1 MTRLLRWVA
10 WSSALALVAVLLGEG
25 WEISTSAGFQA
36 GVLAVG
42 YGAVALSVAYDLL
55 LLAQRPRRARDL
67 RAVIVNAA
75 LLVPVILFT
84 ERPSLWGLS
93 VFLRQAIIL
102 GRIVAR
108 TRRYRTYVGALQS
121 DPAKVMVLS
130 FVLII
135 VVGGI
140 LLTFPRA
147 TTDGQGASVVDALFT
162 STSATCVT
170 GLATL
175 NTVADQF
182 ADVARQS
189 FSPFGQFVILMLAQI
204 GGLGIMTISAAT
216 VVLAGG
222 RLGLRR
228 AGMMQSLLDEE
239 STATLRAAVRQIL
252 VMTFTIEALGAVLLF
267 LRFDDGDIDGGVA
280 LWRAVFTSISAFCN
294 AGFSVFGDSL
304 SSYVG
309 DAYVNAVVGGLIIAG
324 GLGFTTIVTL
334 AARRSWRGG
343 PASAWRRF
351 PLQTRLVVITSLTLI
366 VIGAIAWY
374 FFEYEHSLDG
384 LPVQDK
390 VVASVFQSISL
401 RTAGFNTVDIGEI
414 SRVTLII
421 SCVLMFIG
429 ASPGSTGG
437 GVKTTTVAVLMMSIR
452 ASIRSQANIE
462 VGRRSISPAVVNRA
476 VSIVVIALL
485 VLILGLVLLLV
496 TQPDLPFDQ
505 LLFEV
510 VSALGT
516 VGLSMGATPHLD
528 DPGKIIVIV
537 IMFIGR
543 VGPLTIA
550 LAVGRRQAAGRIRYP
565 EGRVVVG

>member
-1 MTRLLRWVA
+1 VTGLARWVV
-10 WSSALALVAVLLGEG
+10 WTSALALVAVLLGEG
-25 WEISTSAGFQA
+25 WEVSTSAAFEAGMWVVGF
-36 GVLAVG
+36 
-42 YGAVALSVAYDLL
+42 GAVLLSVAYDVALL
-55 LLAQRPRRARDL
+55 LRRPRRL
-67 RAVIVNAA
+67 RELRGVGVDMV
-75 LLVPVILFT
+75 LLVPVAVFVGQ
-84 ERPSLWGLS
+84 PSLWGLS
-93 VFLRQAIIL
+93 VFLRQSL
-102 GRIVAR
+102 VFGRLVAQ
-108 TRRYRTYVGALQS
+108 TARYRRFVGTLQS
-121 DPAKVMVLS
+121 NPAKVMVLS
-130 FVLII
+130 FAGII
-135 VVGGI
+135 ALGGV

-147 TTDGQGASVVDALFT
+147 TTDGAGAGVVDALFT

-182 ADVARQS
+182 ADLARQS
-189 FSPFGQFVILMLAQI
+189 FSPFGQVVILMLAQI

-252 VMTFTIEALGAVLLF
+252 VMTFTIETIGAVLLF
-267 LRFDDGDIDGGVA
+267 LRFDGPDVDSGTA
-280 LWRAVFTSISAFCN
+280 LWQAVFTSISAFCN
-294 AGFSVFGDSL
+294 AGFSIFGDSL

-309 DAYVNAVVGGLIIAG
+309 DTYLNAVVSGLIIAG
-324 GLGFTTIVTL
+324 GLGFTTIVVL
-334 AARRSWRGG
+334 AARRTWRGG
-343 PASAWRRF
+343 PGGAWRRI
-351 PLQTRLVVITSLTLI
+351 PLQTRLVVTTSLTLI
-366 VIGAIAWY
+366 VLGTVTWFY
-374 FFEYEHSLDG
+374 FEYEDSLAG
-384 LPVQDK
+384 LSVHDK
-390 VVASVFQSISL
+390 VVASFFQSVSL

-437 GVKTTTVAVLMMSIR
+437 GVKTTTVAVLLMSIR
-452 ASIRSQANIE
+452 ASIRSQASIE
-462 VGRRSISPAVVNRA
+462 VGRRSISPVVVNRA

-496 TQPDLPFDQ
+496 TQPELPFDQ

-528 DPGKIIVIV
+528 DVGKIIVII

-543 VGPLTIA
+543 VGPLTVA
-550 LAVGRRQAAGRIRYP
+550 LAVGRRQAAGRIHYP

>member
-1 MTRLLRWVA
+1 MIGLARWVA
-10 WSSALALVAVLLGEG
+10 WASALALVAVLLGEG
-25 WEISTSAGFQA
+25 WEVSTSATFQA
-36 GVLAVG
+36 GVQVIG
-42 YGAVALSVAYDLL
+42 FGAVFLSVAYDVTLL
-55 LLAQRPRRARDL
+55 LQRPRRL
-67 RAVIVNAA
+67 RTLRGVFVNMA
-75 LLVPVILFT
+75 LLVPVAAFVGQ
-84 ERPSLWGLS
+84 PSLWALS
-93 VFLRQAIIL
+93 VFLRQSLIL
-102 GRIVAR
+102 GRLVAR
-108 TRRYRTYVGALQS
+108 TARYRRFVGALQS

-130 FVLII
+130 FAGII
-135 VVGGI
+135 LLGGV

-147 TTDGQGASVVDALFT
+147 TTDGAGAGVVDALFT

-182 ADVARQS
+182 ADLARQS
-189 FSPFGQFVILMLAQI
+189 FSPFGQVVILMLAQI

-239 STATLRAAVRQIL
+239 STATLRAAVSQIL
-252 VMTFTIEALGAVLLF
+252 VMTFTIETIGAILLF
-267 LRFDDGDIDGGVA
+267 FRFNGPDVDGGTA
-280 LWRAVFTSISAFCN
+280 LWQAVFTSISAFCN

-304 SSYVG
+304 ATYVG
-309 DAYVNAVVGGLIIAG
+309 DTYLNVVVSGLIIAG
-324 GLGFTTIVTL
+324 GLGFTTIVVL
-334 AARRSWRGG
+334 AARRTWRGG
-343 PASAWRRF
+343 PGGAWRRI
-351 PLQTRLVVITSLTLI
+351 PLHTRLVVVTSLTLI
-366 VIGAIAWY
+366 VLGMVTWFY
-374 FFEYEHSLDG
+374 FEYEHSLAG
-384 LPVQDK
+384 LSVHDK
-390 VVASVFQSISL
+390 VVASFFQSVSL

-437 GVKTTTVAVLMMSIR
+437 GVKTTTVAVLLMSIR

-496 TQPDLPFDQ
+496 TQPELPFEQ

-528 DPGKIIVIV
+528 DVGKIIVIV